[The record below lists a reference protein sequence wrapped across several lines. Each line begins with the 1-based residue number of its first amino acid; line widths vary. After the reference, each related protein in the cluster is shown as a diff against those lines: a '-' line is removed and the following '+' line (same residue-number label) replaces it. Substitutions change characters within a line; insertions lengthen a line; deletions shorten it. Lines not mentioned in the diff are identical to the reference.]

1 LTAILAGVAIH
12 RWIPVRV
19 LSDALVPWLGVAGVL
34 IGLGIGG
41 WSFWEFRKVRNFP
54 GGPTGVLVT
63 TGPFRF
69 SRNPM
74 YVAMSSLQ
82 LGIGLWLNTAWII
95 VLLVPIVVFIHR
107 SVIERE
113 ERYMTEKFGEP
124 YRVYQGAVRRWF

>member
-1 LTAILAGVAIH
+1 VRIL
-12 RWIPVRV
+12 P
-19 LSDALVPWLGVAGVL
+19 DALAPWLGGAGVL
-34 IGLGIGG
+34 IGIGIGL
-41 WSFWEFRKVRNFP
+41 WSFWEFGKVRNFP

-74 YVAMSSLQ
+74 YLAMSSLQ
-82 LGIGLWLNTAWII
+82 LGIGLWLNTVWIV
-95 VLLVPIVVFIHR
+95 VLLVPILVFIDR

-124 YRVYQGAVRRWF
+124 YRDYRGTVRRWF

>member
-1 LTAILAGVAIH
+1 VGILPDAIA
-12 RWIPVRV
+12 
-19 LSDALVPWLGVAGVL
+19 PWLGRAGVL
-34 IGLGIGG
+34 IGIGIGG
-41 WSFWEFRKVRNFP
+41 WSFWEFGKVRNFP

-74 YVAMSSLQ
+74 YLAMSSLQ
-82 LGIGLWLNTAWII
+82 LGIGLWLNTVWI
-95 VLLVPIVVFIHR
+95 VALLVPILVFIHR

-124 YRVYQGAVRRWF
+124 YRDYQRAVRRWL